1 MRNKMNKYRDL
12 QKVSLILDLSS
23 VYYQLNGIQYLL
35 SKKDSKILK
44 DAVKKVGQVINN
56 INK

>member
-1 MRNKMNKYRDL
+1 MNKYRDL